1 MQRRVERS
9 EIVDPVDGDVT
20 ERRVIQDEPSY
31 APSAGI
37 GARRVTDRDAAVVT
51 PPAAAAVDE
60 VHATAY
66 DPYANRRRSSHR
78 LVQAV
83 WLLFGIVEGLLAIRF
98 VLRLLGANE
107 SAGFAQFIYAASGPF
122 VAPFNN
128 LFGNP
133 GSGGSVLELNTIV
146 AILVYMLIAWL
157 VTKVLWLLAGE
168 SRSATR
174 TVAGSTHTRLD

>member
-1 MQRRVERS
+1 MERRVERS
-9 EIVDPVDGDVT
+9 QIVDPVDGDAT
-20 ERRVIQDEPSY
+20 ERHVIGEEPAY
-31 APSAGI
+31 APSAGT
-37 GARRVTDRDAAVVT
+37 GTRVVTGPSAAVVT

-66 DPYANRRRSSHR
+66 DPYAGRRRASHR
-78 LVQAV
+78 LVQGL
-83 WLLFGIVEGLLAIRF
+83 WLLFGVVEGLLAIRF

-107 SAGFAQFIYAASGPF
+107 AAGFAQFIYAASGPF

-157 VTKVLWLLAGE
+157 VVKVVWLLAGE
-168 SRSATR
+168 TRSATR
-174 TVAGSTHTRLD
+174 TVAGSTRTRLD